1 MAVRIVVI
9 GAGPGGYIAAVRAAQ
24 LGAEV
29 TVIERDKAGGT
40 CLNRGCI
47 PSKMIKHT
55 AQMFEDMQRSG
66 QFGIEVKDAR
76 VDMKLVQDRKQKLL
90 ENQATG
96 ILKLFKHHKIRH
108 LKGRGFLKGPNLAA
122 VVQGDQPGIEI
133 PWDRLIIAPGS
144 ETLPLSSFPFDGK
157 TILSSTDVLNLQQV
171 PESVLIVGAGAI
183 GCEFAC
189 MLSALGSRVTLVEA
203 MDRILP
209 GPHMDPDMCAVL
221 QREMKKRK
229 IRILVNRVI
238 ETIEK
243 IPQGIRATIGTR
255 AGPGLEGKTSE
266 PVTVDVQTAV
276 VCIGRRPLSA
286 GLGLEKIGVMK
297 DEKGWILADDRMQT
311 SVPGVY
317 AIGDVLGPR
326 RPMLAHVAST
336 EGITA
341 AQNAMGD
348 KTLMNYE
355 VIPGVIYTMP
365 EAAHAG
371 MTESQAR
378 EKGVEARSETVLFR
392 SLGMAHVLGAIEGQV
407 KMLSDA
413 RTGKVLGVHIVGPH
427 ASDLIAEGTLALRL
441 GSSVKDLAGA
451 IHAHPSLSEIMLE
464 ASLKSLGKPLHG

>member
-66 QFGIEVKDAR
+66 QFGIEIKDAR
-76 VDMKLVQDRKQKLL
+76 VDMKLVQDRKEKLL
-90 ENQATG
+90 ENQAAG
-96 ILKLFKHHKIRH
+96 ILKLLKHHKIRH
-108 LKGRGFLKGPNLAA
+108 LKGRGFVKGPNLAE
-122 VVQGDQPGIEI
+122 VVQGDQTGIEV
-133 PWDRLIIAPGS
+133 PWDRLIIATGS
-144 ETLPLSSFPFDGK
+144 EPMPLSSFSFDGK
-157 TILSSTDVLNLQQV
+157 RILSSTDALNLQQV

-209 GPHMDPDMCAVL
+209 GPHVDADMCAVL

-229 IRILVNRVI
+229 IQILVNRII
-238 ETIEK
+238 EAIEK
-243 IPQGIRATIGTR
+243 IPQGIRASIGTL
-255 AGPGLEGKTSE
+255 AGPE
-266 PVTVDVQTAV
+266 PEEKRSAPMVEVQTILA
-276 VCIGRRPLSA
+276 CIGRRPLSA
-286 GLGLEKIGVMK
+286 GLGLEKIGVRT

-317 AIGDVLGPR
+317 AIGDALGPR

-341 AQNAMGD
+341 AQNAMGAQGV
-348 KTLMNYE
+348 MNYD

-371 MTESQAR
+371 LTESQAR
-378 EKGVEARSETVLFR
+378 EKGVEVRSETVLFR
-392 SLGMAHVLGAIEGQV
+392 SLGMAHALGTIGGQI

-413 RTGKVLGVHIVGPH
+413 RTGKLLGVHIVGPH
-427 ASDLIAEGTLALRL
+427 ASDLIAEGALALRL
-441 GSSVKDLAGA
+441 GSSVKDLAGTV
-451 IHAHPSLSEIMLE
+451 HAHPSLSEIMLE

>member
-9 GAGPGGYIAAVRAAQ
+9 GAGPGGYIAAMRSAQ

-29 TVIERDKAGGT
+29 TVIERDRAGGT

-66 QFGIEVKDAR
+66 QFGIEIRDAR
-76 VDMKLVQDRKQKLL
+76 VDMKLVQDRKEKLL
-90 ENQATG
+90 ENQAAG
-96 ILKLFKHHKIRH
+96 ILKLLKHHKIRH
-108 LKGRGFLKGPNLAA
+108 LKGRGFVKGPNLAE
-122 VVQGDQPGIEI
+122 VVQDDQTGIEV
-133 PWDRLIIAPGS
+133 PWDRLIIATGS
-144 ETLPLSSFPFDGK
+144 EPMPLSSFSFDGK
-157 TILSSTDVLNLQQV
+157 TILSSTDALNLQQV

-209 GPHMDPDMCAVL
+209 GPHVDADMCAVL

-229 IRILVNRVI
+229 IQILVNRII
-238 ETIEK
+238 EAIEK
-243 IPQGIRATIGTR
+243 IPQGVRASIGTL
-255 AGPGLEGKTSE
+255 AGPGPEGKAFA
-266 PVTVDVQTAV
+266 PVTVEVQNAV
-276 VCIGRRPLSA
+276 VCIGRRPLNA
-286 GLGLEKIGVMK
+286 GLGLEKIGVRT

-311 SVPGVY
+311 RAPGVY
-317 AIGDVLGPR
+317 AIGDALGPR

-341 AQNAMGD
+341 AQNAMGAQSV
-348 KTLMNYE
+348 MNYD

-371 MTESQAR
+371 LTESQAR
-378 EKGVEARSETVLFR
+378 KKGVEVRSETVLFR
-392 SLGMAHVLGAIEGQV
+392 SLGMAHALGTIEGQI

-413 RTGKVLGVHIVGPH
+413 RTGKLLGVHIVGPH
-427 ASDLIAEGTLALRL
+427 ASDLIAEGALAIRL
-441 GSSVKDLAGA
+441 GSSVKDLADTV
-451 IHAHPSLSEIMLE
+451 HAHPSLSEIMLE
-464 ASLKSLGKPLHG
+464 AALKSLGKPLHG

>member
-66 QFGIEVKDAR
+66 QFGIEIKDAR
-76 VDMKLVQDRKQKLL
+76 VDMKLVQDRKEKLL
-90 ENQATG
+90 ENQAAG
-96 ILKLFKHHKIRH
+96 ILKLLKHHKIRH
-108 LKGRGFLKGPNLAA
+108 LKGRGFVKGPNLAE
-122 VVQGDQPGIEI
+122 VVQGDQTGIEV
-133 PWDRLIIAPGS
+133 PWDRLIIATGS
-144 ETLPLSSFPFDGK
+144 EPMPLSSFSFDGK
-157 TILSSTDVLNLQQV
+157 RILSSTDALNLQQV

-209 GPHMDPDMCAVL
+209 GPHVDADMCAVL

-229 IRILVNRVI
+229 IQILVNRII
-238 ETIEK
+238 EAIEK
-243 IPQGIRATIGTR
+243 IPQGIRASIGTL
-255 AGPGLEGKTSE
+255 AGPE
-266 PVTVDVQTAV
+266 PEEKRSAPMVEVQTILA
-276 VCIGRRPLSA
+276 CIGRRPLSA
-286 GLGLEKIGVMK
+286 GLGLEKIGVRT

-317 AIGDVLGPR
+317 AIGDALGPR

-341 AQNAMGD
+341 AQNAMG
-348 KTLMNYE
+348 TQGVMNYD

-371 MTESQAR
+371 LTESQAR
-378 EKGVEARSETVLFR
+378 EKGVEVRSETVLFR
-392 SLGMAHVLGAIEGQV
+392 SLGMAHALGTIEGQI

-413 RTGKVLGVHIVGPH
+413 RTGKLLGVHIVGPH
-427 ASDLIAEGTLALRL
+427 ASDLIAEGALALRL
-441 GSSVKDLAGA
+441 GSSVKDLAGTV
-451 IHAHPSLSEIMLE
+451 HAHPSLSEIMLE

>member
-66 QFGIEVKDAR
+66 QFGIEIKDAR
-76 VDMKLVQDRKQKLL
+76 VDMKLVQDRKEKLL
-90 ENQATG
+90 ENQAAG
-96 ILKLFKHHKIRH
+96 ILKLLKHHKIRH
-108 LKGRGFLKGPNLAA
+108 LKGRGFVKGPNLAE
-122 VVQGDQPGIEI
+122 VVQGDQTGIEV
-133 PWDRLIIAPGS
+133 PWDRLIIATGS
-144 ETLPLSSFPFDGK
+144 EPMPLSSFSFDGK
-157 TILSSTDVLNLQQV
+157 TILSSTDALNLQQV

-209 GPHMDPDMCAVL
+209 GPHVDADMCAVL

-229 IRILVNRVI
+229 IQILVNRII
-238 ETIEK
+238 EAIEK
-243 IPQGIRATIGTR
+243 IPQGVRASIGTL
-255 AGPGLEGKTSE
+255 AGPE
-266 PVTVDVQTAV
+266 PEEKRSAPMVEVQTILA
-276 VCIGRRPLSA
+276 CIGRRPLSA
-286 GLGLEKIGVMK
+286 GLGLEKIGVRT

-317 AIGDVLGPR
+317 AIGDALGPR

-341 AQNAMGD
+341 AQNAMGAQGV
-348 KTLMNYE
+348 MNYD

-371 MTESQAR
+371 LTESQAR
-378 EKGVEARSETVLFR
+378 EKGVEVRSETVLFR
-392 SLGMAHVLGAIEGQV
+392 SLGMAHALGTIGGQI

-413 RTGKVLGVHIVGPH
+413 RTGKLLGVHIVGPH
-427 ASDLIAEGTLALRL
+427 ASDLIAEGALALRL
-441 GSSVKDLAGA
+441 GSSVKDLAGTV
-451 IHAHPSLSEIMLE
+451 HAHPSLSEIMLE

>member
-9 GAGPGGYIAAVRAAQ
+9 GAGPGGYIAAVHAAQ

-55 AQMFEDMQRSG
+55 AQMFEDMQRSV
-66 QFGIEVKDAR
+66 QFGIEIRGAR

-96 ILKLFKHHKIRH
+96 ILKLLKHHKIHH
-108 LKGRGFLKGPNLAA
+108 LKGRGFVKGPNLAA
-122 VVQGDQPGIEI
+122 VVQGDQPGIEV
-133 PWDRLIIAPGS
+133 PWDRLIIATGS
-144 ETLPLSSFPFDGK
+144 EPLPLSSFPFDGK
-157 TILSSTDVLNLQQV
+157 TILSSTDALNLQQV

-209 GPHMDPDMCAVL
+209 GPHMDPDICAVL

-229 IRILVNRVI
+229 IQILVNRII
-238 ETIEK
+238 EAIEK
-243 IPQGIRATIGTR
+243 IPQGIRVSIGTL
-255 AGPGLEGKTSE
+255 AGPGPEGKASA

-276 VCIGRRPLSA
+276 VCIGRQPLSA
-286 GLGLEKIGVMK
+286 GLGLEKIGVMT

-317 AIGDVLGPR
+317 AIGDALGPR

-341 AQNAMGD
+341 ARNAMGE
-348 KTLMNYE
+348 KTFMNYD

-371 MTESQAR
+371 LTESQAR

-441 GSSVKDLAGA
+441 GSSVKDLAGTV
-451 IHAHPSLSEIMLE
+451 HAHPSLSEIMLE

>member
-29 TVIERDKAGGT
+29 AVIEQDKAGGT

-47 PSKMIKHT
+47 PSKMLKHT

-66 QFGIEVKDAR
+66 QFGIEIRDAR
-76 VDMKLVQDRKQKLL
+76 VDMKLVQDRKQRLI

-96 ILKLFKHHKIRH
+96 ILKLLKHHGIRH

-122 VVQGDQPGIEI
+122 AVQDDRTEVEV
-133 PWDRLIIAPGS
+133 PWDRLIIATGS
-144 ETLPLSSFPFDGK
+144 EPLPLSSFPFDGK
-157 TILSSTDVLNLQQV
+157 TIQSSTDALNLQQI
-171 PESVLIVGAGAI
+171 PESILIVGAGAI

-189 MLSALGSRVTLVEA
+189 MLSALGSKVTLVEA

-209 GPHMDPDMCAVL
+209 GSHVDPDMCAVL

-229 IRILVNRVI
+229 IRILVNRI
-238 ETIEK
+238 LETIEK
-243 IPQGIRATIGTR
+243 TPQGIRASIGNL
-255 AGPGLEGKTSE
+255 AGPGPGEKASAQVIVE
-266 PVTVDVQTAV
+266 VQTAV
-276 VCIGRRPLSA
+276 VCIGRRSLSA
-286 GLGLEKIGVMK
+286 GLGLDKIGVTT

-311 SVPGVY
+311 SAPGVY
-317 AIGDVLGPR
+317 AIGDALGPR

-341 AQNAMGD
+341 AQNAMGE
-348 KTLMNYE
+348 KTFMNYDA
-355 VIPGVIYTMP
+355 IPGVIYTMP

-371 MTESQAR
+371 LTESQAW
-378 EKGVEARSETVLFR
+378 EKRIEARSETVLFR
-392 SLGMAHVLGAIEGQV
+392 SLGMAHVLGTIEGQV

-441 GSSVKDLAGA
+441 GSSVKDLASA

>member
-66 QFGIEVKDAR
+66 QFGIEIKDAR
-76 VDMKLVQDRKQKLL
+76 VDMKLVQDRKEKLL
-90 ENQATG
+90 ENQAAG
-96 ILKLFKHHKIRH
+96 ILKLLKHHKIRH
-108 LKGRGFLKGPNLAA
+108 LKGRGFVKGPNLAE
-122 VVQGDQPGIEI
+122 VVQDDQTGIEV
-133 PWDRLIIAPGS
+133 PWDRLIIATGS
-144 ETLPLSSFPFDGK
+144 EPMPLSSFSFDGK
-157 TILSSTDVLNLQQV
+157 RILSSTDALNLQQV

-209 GPHMDPDMCAVL
+209 GPHVDADMCAVL

-229 IRILVNRVI
+229 IQILVNRII
-238 ETIEK
+238 EAIEK
-243 IPQGIRATIGTR
+243 IPQGIRASIGTL
-255 AGPGLEGKTSE
+255 AGPE
-266 PVTVDVQTAV
+266 PEEKRSAPMVEVQTILA
-276 VCIGRRPLSA
+276 CIGRRPLSA
-286 GLGLEKIGVMK
+286 GLGLEKIGVRT

-317 AIGDVLGPR
+317 AIGDALGPR

-341 AQNAMGD
+341 AQNAMGAQGV
-348 KTLMNYE
+348 MNYD

-371 MTESQAR
+371 LTESQAR
-378 EKGVEARSETVLFR
+378 EKGVEVRSETVLFR
-392 SLGMAHVLGAIEGQV
+392 SLGMAHALGTIGGQI

-413 RTGKVLGVHIVGPH
+413 RTGKLLGVHIVGPH
-427 ASDLIAEGTLALRL
+427 ASDLIAEGALALRL
-441 GSSVKDLAGA
+441 GSSVKDLAGTV
-451 IHAHPSLSEIMLE
+451 HAHPSLSEIMLE